1 MIQEITKFFKNVFNS
16 LKELFADRNKLIKM
30 LKTFFYF
37 VGNFAVVLSGLIYLL
52 FTDLTF
58 SNTAPWLLGASI
70 LAFGSG
76 ICGFFSANFKEKKV
90 TMFILKGVSLV
101 LSVGLIVFMCVSKT
115 NTPFIEIPAGKVFD
129 KALSIVNTALV
140 FAFISLA
147 FLALDLASAIVFPE
161 RDE

>member
-1 MIQEITKFFKNVFNS
+1 MIQKITKFFKNVFNS
-16 LKELFADRNKLIKM
+16 LKELFADRNKLIKL

-52 FTDLTF
+52 FTDLRF

-70 LAFGSG
+70 LAFGGG

-90 TMFILKGVSLV
+90 VMLILKGASLA
-101 LSVGLIVFMCVSKT
+101 LSVGLIAFMCVSKV
-115 NTPFIEIPAGKVFD
+115 NAPFTEINAEIID
-129 KALSIVNTALV
+129 EAHTIVNTALV
-140 FAFISLA
+140 FVYIAVA
-147 FLALDLASAIVFPE
+147 FLALDLASTIVFPE